1 MRESLRLITRGMK
14 AARRRRGVLL
24 SLACALL
31 FMAPTPPAS
40 AHREGSVKTSAKDG
54 ISIPSLSHGQM
65 AVIAN
70 NRAAI
75 LDLAERQTPTDP
87 EMRRLES
94 FVNLQYFACLWGLAP
109 GALDDEN
116 SPFNECAH
124 SYLAATRALLMHMR
138 TMQGDRTAVRALVA
152 KMELEM
158 LRENASLVLC
168 RYSDE
173 PFNTA
178 EVIAPHWRDIP
189 FHAPSLMTFAGLGLA
204 MLGCGWIAARR
215 KPRPG

>member
-1 MRESLRLITRGMK
+1 MRESLRFITRGMK

-31 FMAPTPPAS
+31 FMAPTPRAS
-40 AHREGSVKTSAKDG
+40 AHREGSVQTSAKDG
-54 ISIPSLSHGQM
+54 ISIPGLSHGQM

-138 TMQGDRTAVRALVA
+138 TMQGDHTAVRALVA
-152 KMELEM
+152 KIELEM
-158 LRENASLVLC
+158 LREDASLVLC

-178 EVIAPHWRDIP
+178 EVIAPPWRDIP
-189 FHAPSLMTFAGLGLA
+189 FHPPSLMTFAGLGLA
-204 MLGCGWIAARR
+204 MLGCGWMAARR

>member
-1 MRESLRLITRGMK
+1 M
-14 AARRRRGVLL
+14 RGVLCL
-24 SLACALL
+24 LASVLL
-31 FMAPTPPAS
+31 FLAPAS
-40 AHREGSVKTSAKDG
+40 RAFAHHEGSAQTTAKDG

-75 LDLAERQTPTDP
+75 LDLAARQTPTDP

-94 FVNLQYFACLWGLAP
+94 FVNLQYFSCLWGLAP
-109 GALDDEN
+109 GALDDES

-124 SYLAATRALLMHMR
+124 AYLAATRALLVHMQA
-138 TMQGDRTAVRALVA
+138 MPGDRTAIRALVA
-152 KMELEM
+152 KIEFEM
-158 LRENASLVLC
+158 LGKNASLSLC

-178 EVIAPHWRDIP
+178 QLIAPHWSDIP
-189 FHAPSLMTFAGLGLA
+189 FHPPSLMTFAGIGLA
-204 MLGCGWIAARR
+204 MLGCGWMAARR